1 MQTLTNR
8 SFAPAAAATVMAPIS
23 VEHQTG
29 PYVDANDR
37 LRHLDEMQ
45 RLAQETDCPLHVITP
60 IYEGT
65 LARLKAD
72 AAIHDYL
79 PILVAKGVKNA
90 LKDMARHH

>member
-1 MQTLTNR
+1 MQTLLDRQRAAITDPL
-8 SFAPAAAATVMAPIS
+8 SPLSAPHAT
-23 VEHQTG
+23 E
-29 PYVDANDR
+29 PYADANDR

-45 RLAQETDCPLHVITP
+45 RLSQETECPLQVITP

-72 AAIHDYL
+72 ATIHDYL

-90 LKDMARHH
+90 LKDMARRH

>member
-8 SFAPAAAATVMAPIS
+8 PIS
-23 VEHQTG
+23 TNTAVMTPTMGEG
-29 PYVDANDR
+29 VADPEASDR

-45 RLAQETDCPLHVITP
+45 RLARETDCPLHVITP

-72 AAIHDYL
+72 ATIHDYL
-79 PILVAKGVKNA
+79 PILVAKGVKNV